1 MRHFRFFS
9 LLSLVVSSAL
19 TLGAWTA
26 ISGAAVAPTPCGV
39 ANDHAI
45 SRARASIS
53 VARPAALISA
63 SSSHLE
69 QDAFGAGV
77 NARLDWLSPQ
87 PASEGVEGTYT
98 QADLNTFAAFGV
110 KPPGRG

>member
-1 MRHFRFFS
+1 MTQQEFVSWIEFHRLFPFDDRHRY
-9 LLSLVVSSAL
+9 
-19 TLGAWTA
+19 
-26 ISGAAVAPTPCGV
+26 
-39 ANDHAI
+39 H
-45 SRARASIS
+45 
-53 VARPAALISA
+53 RPAALISA